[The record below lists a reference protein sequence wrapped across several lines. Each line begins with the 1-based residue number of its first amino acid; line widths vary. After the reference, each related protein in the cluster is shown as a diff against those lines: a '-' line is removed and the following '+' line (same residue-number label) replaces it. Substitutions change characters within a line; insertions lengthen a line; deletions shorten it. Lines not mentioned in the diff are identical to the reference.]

1 MGLCLIKA
9 IKDGIMS
16 KFWSTVQSFL
26 PNKCC
31 ISNDFISA
39 KKDDYLSFLWMP
51 LLFLFIL
58 TKAESNC

>member
-9 IKDGIMS
+9 IKDGIIS

-39 KKDDYLSFLWMP
+39 KKDDHLSFL
-51 LLFLFIL
+51 
-58 TKAESNC
+58 